1 MQNLTLIYY
10 SPTGTTKQVVRKI
23 GKNTGLKLTCEY
35 NIASNKAL
43 PNAEVTNSSLTIIGL
58 PVYAGRL
65 PITVIEALKKLKS
78 NQSPVVIVVVYGNRA
93 YEDSL
98 LELKEIV
105 SNCGFNIIAGAAFI
119 GEHSFSTN
127 QKPIAQNRP
136 DKQDLEKCREFAHM
150 VCDKLK
156 SFDNFATQNQIDTPG
171 NIPYRERKPHSARVH
186 PKVDNDLCTL
196 CGICVE
202 SCPVNAIIINEMVE
216 INGKLC
222 TLCCAC
228 VKSCPEMAISLDN
241 IPINKI
247 RDNLFLNCSI
257 RKEPVYFL

>member
-10 SPTGTTKQVVRKI
+10 SPTGTTKQVVREI

-58 PVYAGRL
+58 PVYVGRL
-65 PITVIEALKKLKS
+65 PITVIEALKKFKS

-127 QKPIAQNRP
+127 EKPIALNRP
-136 DKQDLEKCREFAHM
+136 DREDLEKCKEFAHM
-150 VCDKLK
+150 VIDKLK
-156 SFDNFATQNQIDTPG
+156 NSSSLAQLDIPG
-171 NIPYRERKPHSARVH
+171 NTPYRERKPHSARVH
-186 PKVDNDLCTL
+186 PKVDNNLCTL
-196 CGICVE
+196 CGICAE
-202 SCPVNAIIINEMVE
+202 SCPVNAITINEVVE
-216 INGKLC
+216 INGQLC

-241 IPINKI
+241 IPINTI
-247 RDNLFLNCSI
+247 RDNLFLNFSI
-257 RKEPVYFL
+257 RKEPIYFV